1 MKEKKR
7 KDDKENFKN
16 ISNRENKSPRKS
28 RGKRSGVVVWQ
39 RWLMKE
45 EGLRVRESV
54 RFKVLRRES
63 ERDDKGD
70 LERVSE
76 GEEVRVKEKIRE

>member
-1 MKEKKR
+1 
-7 KDDKENFKN
+7 
-16 ISNRENKSPRKS
+16 
-28 RGKRSGVVVWQ
+28 
-39 RWLMKE
+39 MKE

-76 GEEVRVKEKIRE
+76 GEEVRVREKIRE